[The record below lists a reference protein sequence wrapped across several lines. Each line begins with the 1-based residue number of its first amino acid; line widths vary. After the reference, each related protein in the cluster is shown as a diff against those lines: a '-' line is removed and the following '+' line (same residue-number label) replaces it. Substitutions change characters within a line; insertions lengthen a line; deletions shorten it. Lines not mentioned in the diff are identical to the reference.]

1 MSASIWIINFV
12 VLAAVLEADLGHR
25 KITRSRL
32 IRPLVIA
39 AVIAAFWIKGVAW
52 SGTGLWVEAAAIGT
66 GIVLGVAAAALMRV
80 YTGTDGRRYSYAW
93 IPYAL
98 LWVAVVGSR
107 LWFAYASSYQSYI
120 RVPVGTWM
128 FAHQLTTSAFTD
140 AFVFLALA
148 MVLTRT
154 GSLAVRSR
162 ALRGAPAAEPGAE
175 AQPGPPASGGQR
187 AA

>member
-1 MSASIWIINFV
+1 MSASVWIINLV

-25 KITRSRL
+25 KITRFRL
-32 IRPLVIA
+32 TRPLVIA

-52 SGTGLWVEAAAIGT
+52 SGTGLWVEAAGIGA
-66 GIVLGVAAAALMRV
+66 GIVLGLAAAALMRV
-80 YTGTDGRRYSYAW
+80 YASDEGRPYSYAW

-98 LWVAVVGSR
+98 LWVAVVGAR
-107 LWFAYASSYQSYI
+107 LWFAYASDHDI
-120 RVPVGTWM
+120 RVPLGTWM
-128 FAHQLTTSAFTD
+128 FAHQLTSSALID
-140 AFVFLALA
+140 AFIFLALA

-162 ALRGAPAAEPGAE
+162 ALRGAPAAKPAADG
-175 AQPGPPASGGQR
+175 QPSPASPAAGEQR

>member
-1 MSASIWIINFV
+1 MSASIWIINLV

-80 YTGTDGRRYSYAW
+80 YTETDGRRYSYAW

-98 LWVAVVGSR
+98 LWVAVVGAR
-107 LWFAYASSYQSYI
+107 LWFAYASNHDI
-120 RVPVGTWM
+120 RVPVDTWA
-128 FAHQLTTSAFTD
+128 FAHQLTASAFID

-162 ALRGAPAAEPGAE
+162 ALRAPAAELAAGQPPGS
-175 AQPGPPASGGQR
+175 PPEGGQR